1 MWKDIELT
9 SQSFKL
15 LSSWATRAGDF
26 ISVRPLTFQPILF
39 FFFFFNGGTGREK
52 RNIEYSQVIG
62 ERPDSFLRWLDPVM
76 STQGL
81 KLYTDGIN
89 GPLLKLNREGQIFH
103 FKLKRRRRYGV
114 YKPIL

>member
-1 MWKDIELT
+1 MSGHW
-9 SQSFKL
+9 
-15 LSSWATRAGDF
+15 LSNPS
-26 ISVRPLTFQPILF
+26 F
-39 FFFFFNGGTGREK
+39 FFFFFFFFKWGNRERKEEHRIFTGHWRK
-52 RNIEYSQVIG
+52 AGLIFVMV
-62 ERPDSFLRWLDPVM
+62 PVM

-114 YKPIL
+114 YKPTL